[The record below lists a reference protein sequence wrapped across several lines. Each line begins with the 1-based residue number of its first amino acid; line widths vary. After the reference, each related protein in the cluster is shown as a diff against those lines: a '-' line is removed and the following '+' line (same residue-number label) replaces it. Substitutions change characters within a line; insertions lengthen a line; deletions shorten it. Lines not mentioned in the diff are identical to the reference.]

1 MKYILTTCCVI
12 ICFFANAQN
21 KLEKAN
27 DLFKQKSYIE
37 AAENYNDY
45 ILNTKDIVKSDL
57 LNAADANFLIRDY
70 SRATLYYQ
78 RAYNISDNLKA
89 PYIYRYAN
97 SLRRLKEYDRA
108 NSLVLEFYR
117 QQDSLKSYLTYK
129 NDINEFQAL
138 KDDSYYTEYKI
149 ENLDINSPNSDFSP
163 VVFNDKLYFSD
174 F

>member
-70 SRATLYYQ
+70 SFFYYLINQ
-78 RAYNISDNLKA
+78 MFF
-89 PYIYRYAN
+89 
-97 SLRRLKEYDRA
+97 SLM
-108 NSLVLEFYR
+108 
-117 QQDSLKSYLTYK
+117 
-129 NDINEFQAL
+129 I
-138 KDDSYYTEYKI
+138 
-149 ENLDINSPNSDFSP
+149 
-163 VVFNDKLYFSD
+163 
-174 F
+174 